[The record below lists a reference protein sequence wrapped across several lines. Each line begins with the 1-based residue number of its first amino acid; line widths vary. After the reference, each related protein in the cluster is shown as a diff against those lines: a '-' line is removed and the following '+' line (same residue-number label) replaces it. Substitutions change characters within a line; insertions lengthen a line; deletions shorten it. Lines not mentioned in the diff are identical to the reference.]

1 MFGQRGAPTASPRY
15 SECLRGC
22 AELSVRGALGG
33 LEQRV
38 QLVKRT
44 AALGANQEGHWQAVG
59 AVEDQHCRQWLARS
73 SVAQLA
79 VSM

>member
-1 MFGQRGAPTASPRY
+1 
-15 SECLRGC
+15 
-22 AELSVRGALGG
+22 
-33 LEQRV
+33 V

-44 AALGANQEGHWQAVG
+44 AALGADQERHWQPVG

-79 VSM
+79 VGM